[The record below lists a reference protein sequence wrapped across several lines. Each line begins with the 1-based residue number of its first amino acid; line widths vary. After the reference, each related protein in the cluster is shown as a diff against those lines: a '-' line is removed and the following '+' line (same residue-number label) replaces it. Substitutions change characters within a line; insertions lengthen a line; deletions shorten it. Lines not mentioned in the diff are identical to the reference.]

1 MNASVINRFAKIVTA
16 GSAKGRSRR
25 LALTL
30 PLAAVI
36 ATGAVGCTPDTSTDA
51 APSAAPTLSAPAA
64 ATAPSTPAPSA
75 TTSVPAATPAAT
87 PTAETPAPAPA
98 PSTTT
103 PAPAAKAPAA
113 AAKTPASV
121 VKPGGGIEIRFD
133 GLNPG
138 QRIEAGGGTVAFS
151 VTWTNTG
158 TKRYDSVVPVV
169 ASQQYDGA
177 ACGFIGRMAGGT
189 IERKEGNTW
198 KQFPLS
204 QGTGMDYVMGGRSA
218 TFPLPSGASRTIQY
232 RIHLD
237 ADNGPGTLPVEAAAY
252 DSVTTIKQIATK
264 KVVDTKVV
272 DTHMPKVTV
281 SGGPGALVVGKQAA
295 QYTVKVTNPTK
306 AAFRQVTPTISL
318 PNVVDPKSGDYTKH
332 FIEAAD
338 LVVEVQDHGQWRPV
352 TVDHDC
358 NDNLAINADSLQRA
372 LPAGATTEYTF
383 RIGVDK
389 GWTTGNK
396 FNLSFGAT
404 ADQHRATAVKITPT
418 VTG

>member
-1 MNASVINRFAKIVTA
+1 MNASVINRFAKIVTS

-36 ATGAVGCTPDTSTDA
+36 ATGAVGCTPDSTTNA
-51 APSAAPTLSAPAA
+51 APTAAPTLSAPATT
-64 ATAPSTPAPSA
+64 TAPSTPAPSA
-75 TTSVPAATPAAT
+75 ATSAPAAAPAAT
-87 PTAETPAPAPA
+87 PTAETPAPAPSA
-98 PSTTT
+98 TT
-103 PAPAAKAPAA
+103 PATP
-113 AAKTPASV
+113 AAKTPAAKTPVSV

-133 GLNPG
+133 GLTPG
-138 QRIEAGGGTVAFS
+138 QKIEAGGGTVAFS

-169 ASQQYDGA
+169 ASQQYEGA
-177 ACGFIGRMAGGT
+177 ACDFIAQTATGT

-198 KQFPLS
+198 KEFPLS
-204 QGTGMDYVMGGRSA
+204 QGTGMDYVMGGKSA

-252 DSVTTIKQIATK
+252 DSVTTIKQIANK
-264 KVVDTKVV
+264 KIIDTKVV

-281 SGGPGALVVGKQAA
+281 TGGPGALIVGKQAA
-295 QYTVKVTNPTK
+295 QYTVKVSNPTK
-306 AAFRQVTPTISL
+306 SAFRQVTPTISL
-318 PNVVDPKSGDYTKH
+318 PNVVDPKSGDYTKR

-352 TVDHDC
+352 AVDHDC
-358 NDNLAINADSLQRA
+358 NDNLAINTDSLQRA

-396 FNLSFGAT
+396 FNLNFGAT
-404 ADQHRATAVKITPT
+404 ADQHRAATVKITPT